1 MGRRRDMSRQFH
13 IVVKRGGIDPPAR
26 QFLDRQRNPKR
37 RAVKPFDFV
46 HLTFGKADALAHF
59 QQEES
64 AQPDPLANEY
74 RDDDK
79 VFEHEDNIPA
89 STLSHPGLAGYP
101 PPGFIPTLPPKR

>member
-1 MGRRRDMSRQFH
+1 MSRQFH

-59 QQEES
+59 QQGQGQLR
-64 AQPDPLANEY
+64 AQARN
-74 RDDDK
+74 
-79 VFEHEDNIPA
+79 
-89 STLSHPGLAGYP
+89 SQPGRPRQTRRVG
-101 PPGFIPTLPPKR
+101 